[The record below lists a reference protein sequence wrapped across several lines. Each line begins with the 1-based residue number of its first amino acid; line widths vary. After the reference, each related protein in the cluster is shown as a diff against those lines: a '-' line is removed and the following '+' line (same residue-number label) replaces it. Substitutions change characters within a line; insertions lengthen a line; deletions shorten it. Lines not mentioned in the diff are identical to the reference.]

1 MCKIEFRSWI
11 SYLRILEIDEK
22 NEIISV
28 RAEDLNDLWTLYNVI
43 DKNDEVSARTQR
55 RIVLKE
61 GSKGER
67 KQMHLKLN
75 VESVS
80 FHEFTNR
87 LRVKGTILEGPEDFV
102 TFGTYHTFNIE
113 PGQKLSIKKEKWLKS
128 EIKRLK
134 KASIFESD
142 FNMVI
147 VAIETGLAT
156 IALITNFSHNRI
168 ATIKKNIPGKR
179 YEQSFRNKAIEEFFL
194 DISKVLNE
202 NLKRVNTKALVICGP
217 GNTKERFGQFFK
229 EKSLIPNLPKTYF
242 VQASSGTE
250 SAILE
255 TMKSKELKNLKEHVK
270 VILETEKIED
280 IMQLFS
286 TNSDLI
292 AIGFNEISNAIEK
305 GAIKELFCVDVLIRG
320 VSKEEKLQIEQIL
333 NGVEKIGGEIH
344 ILSSE
349 HPTGQQIIDL
359 GSLVAILRY
368 KI

>member
-1 MCKIEFRSWI
+1 MK
-11 SYLRILEIDEK
+11 ILEIDNK
-22 NEIISV
+22 NENISV
-28 RAEDLNDLWTLYNVI
+28 RTEDLNDLWTLFNVI
-43 DKNDEVSARTQR
+43 DKNDEVSARTSR

-67 KQMHLKLN
+67 KPMTLKLN

-102 TFGTYHTFNIE
+102 SFGTYHTFNIE
-113 PGQKLSIKKEKWLKS
+113 PGQKLAIKKEKWLKS

-134 KASIFESD
+134 KSSSFASN
-142 FNMVI
+142 FNMLM

-179 YEQSFRNKAIEEFFL
+179 YEQSYRNKAYEEFFNS
-194 DISKVLNE
+194 ITKVLSE
-202 NLKRVNTKALVICGP
+202 KIKSVKINTIIICGP
-217 GNTKERFGQFFK
+217 GSVKDRFAQFIK
-229 EKSLIPNLPKTYF
+229 EKDRILNLPKTYII
-242 VQASSGTE
+242 QASSGTE

-255 TMKSKELKNLKEHVK
+255 TLKSKKLKDLKDNVK
-270 VILETEKIED
+270 VLLETEKIEE
-280 IMQLFS
+280 IMQLFA

-292 AIGFNEISNAIEK
+292 AIGFDEISNAIEN
-305 GAIKELFCVDVLIRG
+305 GSIKELFCADILIRG
-320 VSKEEKLQIEQIL
+320 ALKEKKLQIERIL
-333 NGVEKIGGEIH
+333 NGVEKVGGAVH

>member
-1 MCKIEFRSWI
+1 MK
-11 SYLRILEIDEK
+11 ILEIDKKYE
-22 NEIISV
+22 NISV
-28 RAEDLNDLWTLYNVI
+28 RTENLNDLWTLFNVI
-43 DKNDEVSARTQR
+43 DKNDEVSARTHR
-55 RIVLKE
+55 RVVLKE

-67 KQMHLKLN
+67 KQMNLKLN

-80 FHEFTNR
+80 FHEFSNR

-102 TFGTYHTFNIE
+102 SYGTYHTFNIE
-113 PGQKLSIKKEKWLKS
+113 PGQKLTIKKERWLKS

-134 KASIFESD
+134 KPSNFETD
-142 FNMVI
+142 FNMLMI
-147 VAIETGLAT
+147 AIETGLAT

-179 YEQSFRNKAIEEFFL
+179 YEQSFRNKAYEEFFSDVSRIL
-194 DISKVLNE
+194 SEKIKSVKI
-202 NLKRVNTKALVICGP
+202 NTIIICGP
-217 GNTKERFGQFFK
+217 GSTKDRFDQFIK
-229 EKSLIPNLPKTYF
+229 QKAQIPNLPKIYCIH
-242 VQASSGTE
+242 ASSGTE

-255 TMKSKELKNLKEHVK
+255 TMKSKELKSLKENVK
-270 VILETEKIED
+270 VLLETERIEE
-280 IMQLFS
+280 IMQLFA

-292 AIGFNEISNAIEK
+292 VIGFDEISNAIEK
-305 GAIKELFCVDVLIRG
+305 GAVKELFCADILIRG
-320 VSKEEKLQIEQIL
+320 AIKEKKLQIERIL
-333 NGVEKIGGEIH
+333 NGVEKVGGKIH

>member
-1 MCKIEFRSWI
+1 LK
-11 SYLRILEIDEK
+11 ILEIDKKKE
-22 NEIISV
+22 NIAL
-28 RAEDLNDLWTLYNVI
+28 RTEDLNDLWTLYNVI
-43 DKNDEVSARTQR
+43 DKNDEVSARTHR

-67 KQMHLKLN
+67 KQMNLKLN
-75 VESVS
+75 VESVA

-102 TFGTYHTFNIE
+102 TYGTYHTFNIE
-113 PGQKLSIKKEKWLKS
+113 PGQKLTIKKEKWLKS

-134 KASIFESD
+134 KSSTFEAD
-142 FNMVI
+142 FNMLMI
-147 VAIETGLAT
+147 AIETGLAT

-168 ATIKKNIPGKR
+168 ATVKKNIPGKR
-179 YEQSFRNKAIEEFFL
+179 YEQSYRNKAYEEFFSDVSRIL
-194 DISKVLNE
+194 SEKIKSVKI
-202 NLKRVNTKALVICGP
+202 NTIIICGP
-217 GNTKERFGQFFK
+217 GRTKNRFDQFIK
-229 EKSLIPNLPKTYF
+229 EKSQIPNLPKTYCI
-242 VQASSGTE
+242 QASSGTE

-255 TMKSKELKNLKEHVK
+255 TLKSKELTSLKENVK
-270 VILETEKIED
+270 VLLETEKIEE
-280 IMQLFS
+280 IMQLFA

-292 AIGFNEISNAIEK
+292 AIGFDEISNAIEK
-305 GAIKELFCVDVLIRG
+305 GAVKELFCADILIRG
-320 VSKEEKLQIEQIL
+320 ALKEKKLQIERIL
-333 NGVEKIGGEIH
+333 NGVEKVGGVNH

>member
-1 MCKIEFRSWI
+1 MK
-11 SYLRILEIDEK
+11 ILEIDKK
-22 NEIISV
+22 NENISV
-28 RAEDLNDLWTLYNVI
+28 RTEDLNDLWTLYNVI
-43 DKNDEVSARTQR
+43 DSNDEVSAKTHR

-67 KQMHLKLN
+67 KQMNLKLK

-87 LRVKGTILEGPEDFV
+87 LRVKGTILDGPDDFV
-102 TFGTYHTFNIE
+102 TYGTYHTFNIE
-113 PGQKLSIKKEKWLKS
+113 PRQKLTIKKEKWLKS

-134 KASIFESD
+134 KSSTFETD
-142 FNMVI
+142 FNMLVI
-147 VAIETGLAT
+147 AIETGLAT

-179 YEQSFRNKAIEEFFL
+179 YEQSFRNKAYEEFFS
-194 DISKVLNE
+194 DVSKILSEKIKNVKIN
-202 NLKRVNTKALVICGP
+202 ALIICGP
-217 GNTKERFGQFFK
+217 GSTKDRFVQFIK
-229 EKSLIPNLPKTYF
+229 EKAPIPNLPKTYCI
-242 VQASSGTE
+242 QASSGTE

-255 TMKSKELKNLKEHVK
+255 TLKSNELRSLKENVK
-270 VILETEKIED
+270 VLLETEKIEE
-280 IMQLFS
+280 IMQLFA

-305 GAIKELFCVDVLIRG
+305 GAIRELFCADILIRG
-320 VSKEEKLQIEQIL
+320 VLKEKKLQIERIL
-333 NGVEKIGGEIH
+333 NGVEKGGGIIH

-349 HPTGQQIIDL
+349 HPTGRQIIDL

>member
-1 MCKIEFRSWI
+1 MK
-11 SYLRILEIDEK
+11 ILEIDKKYE
-22 NEIISV
+22 NISV
-28 RAEDLNDLWTLYNVI
+28 RTENLNDLWTLFNVI
-43 DKNDEVSARTQR
+43 DKNDEVSARTHR

-67 KQMHLKLN
+67 KQMNLKLN

-80 FHEFTNR
+80 FHEFSNR

-102 TFGTYHTFNIE
+102 SYGTYHTFNIE
-113 PGQKLSIKKEKWLKS
+113 PGQKLTIKKESWLKS

-134 KASIFESD
+134 KPSNFETD
-142 FNMVI
+142 FNMLMI
-147 VAIETGLAT
+147 AIETGLAT

-168 ATIKKNIPGKR
+168 ATVKKNIPGKR
-179 YEQSFRNKAIEEFFL
+179 YEQSFRNKAYEEFFSDVSRIL
-194 DISKVLNE
+194 SEKIKSVKI
-202 NLKRVNTKALVICGP
+202 NTIIICGP
-217 GNTKERFGQFFK
+217 GSTKDRFDQFIK
-229 EKSLIPNLPKTYF
+229 QKAQIPNLPKIYCIH
-242 VQASSGTE
+242 ASSGTE

-255 TMKSKELKNLKEHVK
+255 TLKSKELISLKENVK
-270 VILETEKIED
+270 VLLETEKIEE
-280 IMQLFS
+280 IMQLFA

-292 AIGFNEISNAIEK
+292 AIGFDEISNAIER
-305 GAIKELFCVDVLIRG
+305 GAVKELFCADILIRG
-320 VSKEEKLQIEQIL
+320 ALKEKKLQIERVL
-333 NGVEKIGGEIH
+333 NGVEKVGGIIH

>member
-1 MCKIEFRSWI
+1 MK
-11 SYLRILEIDEK
+11 ILEIDKKYE
-22 NEIISV
+22 NVSV
-28 RAEDLNDLWTLYNVI
+28 RTENLNDLWTLFNVI
-43 DKNDEVSARTQR
+43 DKNDEVSARTHR
-55 RIVLKE
+55 RVVLKE

-67 KQMHLKLN
+67 KQMNLKLN

-80 FHEFTNR
+80 FHEFSNR

-102 TFGTYHTFNIE
+102 SYGTYHTFNIE
-113 PGQKLSIKKEKWLKS
+113 PGQKLTIKKERWLKS

-134 KASIFESD
+134 KPSNFETD
-142 FNMVI
+142 FNMLMI
-147 VAIETGLAT
+147 AIETGLAT

-179 YEQSFRNKAIEEFFL
+179 YEQSFRNKAYEEFFSDVSRIL
-194 DISKVLNE
+194 SEKIKSVKI
-202 NLKRVNTKALVICGP
+202 NTIIICGP
-217 GNTKERFGQFFK
+217 GSTKDRFDQFIK
-229 EKSLIPNLPKTYF
+229 QKAQIPNLPKIYCIH
-242 VQASSGTE
+242 ASSGTE

-255 TMKSKELKNLKEHVK
+255 TMKSKELKSLKENVK
-270 VILETEKIED
+270 VLLETERIEE
-280 IMQLFS
+280 IMQLFA

-292 AIGFNEISNAIEK
+292 AIGFDEISNAIER
-305 GAIKELFCVDVLIRG
+305 GAVKELFCADILIRG
-320 VSKEEKLQIEQIL
+320 ALKEKKLQIERVL
-333 NGVEKIGGEIH
+333 NGVEKVGGIIH

>member
-1 MCKIEFRSWI
+1 MK
-11 SYLRILEIDEK
+11 ILEIDKKSENVTIK
-22 NEIISV
+22 T
-28 RAEDLNDLWTLYNVI
+28 EDLNDLWTLYNVI
-43 DKNDEVSARTQR
+43 DKNDEVSARTHR

-67 KQMHLKLN
+67 KQMNLKLN

-87 LRVKGTILEGPEDFV
+87 LRVKGTILEGPDDFV
-102 TFGTYHTFNIE
+102 TYGTYHTFNIE
-113 PGQKLSIKKEKWLKS
+113 PGQKLTIKKERWLKS
-128 EIKRLK
+128 ELKRLK
-134 KASIFESD
+134 KSSTFETD
-142 FNMVI
+142 FNMLMI
-147 VAIETGLAT
+147 AIETGLAT

-179 YEQSFRNKAIEEFFL
+179 YEQSFRNKAYEEFFS
-194 DISKVLNE
+194 DISRILSEKIKNV
-202 NLKRVNTKALVICGP
+202 KINTIIICGP
-217 GNTKERFGQFFK
+217 GSTKDRFNQFIK
-229 EKSLIPNLPKTYF
+229 EKAQIPNLPKTYCI
-242 VQASSGTE
+242 QASSGTE

-255 TMKSKELKNLKEHVK
+255 TLKSEELKSLKENVK
-270 VILETEKIED
+270 VLLETEKIEE
-280 IMQLFS
+280 IMQLFA

-292 AIGFNEISNAIEK
+292 AIGFDEISNAIEK
-305 GAIKELFCVDVLIRG
+305 GAVKELFCADILIRG
-320 VSKEEKLQIEQIL
+320 ALKEKKLQIERIL
-333 NGVEKIGGEIH
+333 NGVEKVGGNIH

>member
-1 MCKIEFRSWI
+1 MK
-11 SYLRILEIDEK
+11 ILEIDKKYE
-22 NEIISV
+22 NISV
-28 RAEDLNDLWTLYNVI
+28 RTENLNDLWTLFNVI
-43 DKNDEVSARTQR
+43 DKNDEVSARTHR

-67 KQMHLKLN
+67 KQMNLKLK

-80 FHEFTNR
+80 FHEFSNR
-87 LRVKGTILEGPEDFV
+87 LRLKGTILEGPEDFV
-102 TFGTYHTFNIE
+102 SYGTYHTFNIE
-113 PGQKLSIKKEKWLKS
+113 PGQKLTIKKERWLKS

-134 KASIFESD
+134 KPSTFETD
-142 FNMVI
+142 FNMLMI
-147 VAIETGLAT
+147 AIETGLAT

-179 YEQSFRNKAIEEFFL
+179 YEQSFRNKAYEEFFSDVSRIL
-194 DISKVLNE
+194 SEKIKNI
-202 NLKRVNTKALVICGP
+202 KINTVIICGP
-217 GNTKERFGQFFK
+217 GSTKDRFDQFIK
-229 EKSLIPNLPKTYF
+229 QKAQIPNLPKIYCIH
-242 VQASSGTE
+242 ASSGTE

-255 TMKSKELKNLKEHVK
+255 TLKSKELKSLKENVK
-270 VILETEKIED
+270 VLLETEKIEE
-280 IMQLFS
+280 IMQLFA

-292 AIGFNEISNAIEK
+292 VIGFNEISNAIEK
-305 GAIKELFCVDVLIRG
+305 GAIKELFCADILIRG
-320 VSKEEKLQIEQIL
+320 ASKEKKLQIERIL
-333 NGVEKIGGEIH
+333 NGVEKVGGKIH

>member
-1 MCKIEFRSWI
+1 LK
-11 SYLRILEIDEK
+11 ILEIDKKYE
-22 NEIISV
+22 NISV
-28 RAEDLNDLWTLYNVI
+28 RTENLNDLWTLFNVI
-43 DKNDEVSARTQR
+43 DKNDEVSARTHR

-67 KQMHLKLN
+67 KQMNLKLN

-80 FHEFTNR
+80 FHEFSNR

-102 TFGTYHTFNIE
+102 SYGTYHTFNIE
-113 PGQKLSIKKEKWLKS
+113 PGQKLTIKKERWLKS

-134 KASIFESD
+134 KQSTFETD
-142 FNMVI
+142 FNMLMI
-147 VAIETGLAT
+147 AIETGLAT

-168 ATIKKNIPGKR
+168 ATVKKNIPGKR
-179 YEQSFRNKAIEEFFL
+179 YEQSFRNKAYDEFFSDVSRIL
-194 DISKVLNE
+194 SEKIKNI
-202 NLKRVNTKALVICGP
+202 KINTIIICGP
-217 GNTKERFGQFFK
+217 GSTKDRFDQFIK
-229 EKSLIPNLPKTYF
+229 QKARIPNLPKIYCIH
-242 VQASSGTE
+242 ASSGTE

-255 TMKSKELKNLKEHVK
+255 TLKSKELKSLKENVK
-270 VILETEKIED
+270 VLLETEKIEE
-280 IMQLFS
+280 IMQLFA

-292 AIGFNEISNAIEK
+292 VIGFDEISNAIEK
-305 GAIKELFCVDVLIRG
+305 GAVKELFCADILIRG
-320 VSKEEKLQIEQIL
+320 ALKEKKLQIERIL
-333 NGVEKIGGEIH
+333 NGVEKVGGIIH

>member
-1 MCKIEFRSWI
+1 MK
-11 SYLRILEIDEK
+11 ILEIDKK
-22 NEIISV
+22 NENIVI
-28 RAEDLNDLWTLYNVI
+28 RTENLNDLWTLFNVI
-43 DKNDEVSARTQR
+43 DKTDEVSARTHR

-67 KQMHLKLN
+67 KQMNLKLK

-80 FHEFTNR
+80 FHEFSNR

-102 TFGTYHTFNIE
+102 SYGTYHTFNIE
-113 PGQKLSIKKEKWLKS
+113 PGQKLTIKKERWLKS
-128 EIKRLK
+128 EIKYLK
-134 KASIFESD
+134 KPSTFDTD
-142 FNMVI
+142 FNMLMI
-147 VAIETGLAT
+147 AIETGLAT

-179 YEQSFRNKAIEEFFL
+179 YEQSFRNKAYEEFFSDVSRIL
-194 DISKVLNE
+194 SEKIKSVKI
-202 NLKRVNTKALVICGP
+202 NTIIICGP
-217 GNTKERFGQFFK
+217 GSTKDRFEQFIK
-229 EKSLIPNLPKTYF
+229 EKAQIPNLPKIYCIH
-242 VQASSGTE
+242 ASSGTE

-255 TMKSKELKNLKEHVK
+255 TLKSKELKSIKENVK
-270 VILETEKIED
+270 VLLETEKIEE
-280 IMQLFS
+280 IMQLFA

-292 AIGFNEISNAIEK
+292 AIGFDEISNAIEK
-305 GAIKELFCVDVLIRG
+305 GAIKELFCADILIRG
-320 VSKEEKLQIEQIL
+320 ALKEKKLQIERIL
-333 NGVEKIGGEIH
+333 NGVERVGGVIH

>member
-1 MCKIEFRSWI
+1 MK
-11 SYLRILEIDEK
+11 ILEIDKKYE
-22 NEIISV
+22 NVSV
-28 RAEDLNDLWTLYNVI
+28 RTENLNDLWTLFNVI
-43 DKNDEVSARTQR
+43 DKNDEVSARTHR
-55 RIVLKE
+55 RVVLKE

-67 KQMHLKLN
+67 KQMNLKLN

-80 FHEFTNR
+80 FHEFSNR

-102 TFGTYHTFNIE
+102 SYGTYHTFNIE
-113 PGQKLSIKKEKWLKS
+113 PGQKLTIKKERWLKS

-134 KASIFESD
+134 KPSNFETD
-142 FNMVI
+142 FNMLMI
-147 VAIETGLAT
+147 AIETGLAT

-179 YEQSFRNKAIEEFFL
+179 YEQSFRNKAYEEFFSDVSRIL
-194 DISKVLNE
+194 SEKIKSVKI
-202 NLKRVNTKALVICGP
+202 NTIIICGP
-217 GNTKERFGQFFK
+217 GSTKDRFDQFIK
-229 EKSLIPNLPKTYF
+229 EKAQIPNLPKIYCIH
-242 VQASSGTE
+242 ASSGTE

-255 TMKSKELKNLKEHVK
+255 TMKSKELKSLKENVK
-270 VILETEKIED
+270 VLLETERIEE
-280 IMQLFS
+280 IMQLFA

-292 AIGFNEISNAIEK
+292 AIGFDEISNAIER
-305 GAIKELFCVDVLIRG
+305 GAVKELFCADILIRG
-320 VSKEEKLQIEQIL
+320 ALKEKKLQIERVL
-333 NGVEKIGGEIH
+333 NGVEKVGGIIH